1 MVKLVEKFH
10 GDVVVVAISEDEQVE
25 DIGPFVRAFGLP
37 KPGFEVVWDKEK
49 AVMKLYGVGKLPESF
64 IVGPDFK
71 LIRKIVGT
79 ENWVSDSALAYF
91 GSILPKK

>member
-1 MVKLVEKFH
+1 
-10 GDVVVVAISEDEQVE
+10 
-25 DIGPFVRAFGLP
+25 
-37 KPGFEVVWDKEK
+37 VVWDKEK

-64 IVGPDFK
+64 IVGSDFK